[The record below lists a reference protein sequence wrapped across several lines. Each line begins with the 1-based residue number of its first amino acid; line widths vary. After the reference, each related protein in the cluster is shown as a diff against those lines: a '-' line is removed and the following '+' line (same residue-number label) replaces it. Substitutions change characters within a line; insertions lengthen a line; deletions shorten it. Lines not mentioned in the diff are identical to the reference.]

1 MKKIL
6 LIIAFT
12 IFAFSITDAQTLQ
25 NKVLA
30 KVGTDEITYGRLE
43 AAFQKNMTG
52 EKKKL
57 YEIDKD
63 SLHQFLNLFIEYRL
77 KVKDAIDRGYD
88 KESEVVKEISQ
99 NNQLLTESF
108 YYDKKVFQPVVDKLL
123 DRRQYYIK
131 FAYVL
136 FPYTQEA
143 EGQTQSD
150 PKEYAQSVLDSVL
163 NKKITFADAAKNH
176 AKEKTLA
183 DNGGVVNRYLISGT
197 IQKPI
202 EEALF
207 SISVNQIYPTLLE
220 TSYGYFLLKLVEKQP
235 RKQVLVG
242 HILISNKQEQLSDTE
257 HKKADSL
264 LKLLRKGANFQKLAE
279 LNSEDHASAIN
290 GGSLGD
296 YYDLATGFVTTHSF
310 LDMHFIDAFMKLKDG
325 EISDTVHTSYGIHII
340 KRLDSKSPDREID
353 LKDVKEYYKKSGY
366 DNDKKEFYENYVR
379 TNGLTLENETMNLLL
394 SKVNYTKTNLDS
406 NWAEEIPKENYNN
419 KLFSFQNKSWT
430 LGEFVNLLSDKS
442 KTEYRATALN
452 REGIQGAI
460 YKLVKPQVIAMW
472 QSELEKEDQEFRNLI
487 NEFHDGILLFK
498 VEAIEVWDKLQLD
511 TAMALDYYNNS
522 GNKFLTNEKYDIS
535 EIFILQDSLAQSLYI
550 RAKAGEDFA
559 ELAAKFTVRQG
570 YRELS
575 GHHGE
580 LDAVDNKFSRQLKG
594 EEIKDGTIIAPKPY
608 QSGFSIIKIN
618 KVIKPREKTFE
629 EAIPDMA
636 PAVQQLKQKKLVK
649 NWLKD
654 VRERHKVEIYEKTIN
669 EIYANKSK

>member
-1 MKKIL
+1 MKNIIS
-6 LIIAFT
+6 IIAFS
-12 IFAFSITDAQTLQ
+12 IFAFSFTNAQTLE

-30 KVGTDEITYGRLE
+30 KVGTDNVTYGRLE
-43 AAFQKNMTG
+43 AAFQKNMSG

-57 YEIDKD
+57 YELDKD
-63 SLHQFLNLFIEYRL
+63 SLHQFLNLFIDYRL

-88 KESEVVKEISQ
+88 KEPEVSKEIQQ
-99 NNQLLTESF
+99 NNRLLTESF

-143 EGQTQSD
+143 EGMTQTD
-150 PKEYAQSVLDSVL
+150 PKELAQSVLDSII
-163 NKKITFADAAKNH
+163 NKKISFAEAAKNH

-183 DNGGVVNRYLISGT
+183 DNGGIVERYLISGT
-197 IQKPI
+197 IQRPI

-207 SISVNQIYPTLLE
+207 TISVNQIYPTILE

-235 RKQVLVG
+235 RKQVLAG
-242 HILISNKQEQLSDTE
+242 HILISNMQEQLSDVE

-264 LKLLRKGANFQKLAE
+264 LKLLRKGANFEKLAE
-279 LNSEDHASAIN
+279 LNSADHASAIN

-296 YYDLATGFVTTHSF
+296 YYDLATGFVKTRAF
-310 LDMHFIDAFMKLKDG
+310 LEKNFIDAFMKLKDG
-325 EISDTVHTSYGIHII
+325 EISDTIHTAYGIHII
-340 KRLDSKSPDREID
+340 KRIDSKSPDRTID
-353 LKDVKEYYKKSGY
+353 EKDVKDYYKKSAY
-366 DNDKKEFYENYVR
+366 DDDKKAYYEDFVSS
-379 TNGLTLENETMNLLL
+379 NGLNIEQETMNSLL
-394 SKVNYTKTNLDS
+394 SNVNYTKTNLDS
-406 NWAEEIPKENYNN
+406 NWAAKIPNDKFND
-419 KLFSFQNKSWT
+419 KLFSFKKDSWT
-430 LGEFVNLLSDKS
+430 LGEFIGLLSDKS

-460 YKLVKPQVIAMW
+460 YKIVKPQVMTMW
-472 QSELEKEDQEFRNLI
+472 QAELEKQDTEFRNLLT
-487 NEFHDGILLFK
+487 EFHDGILLFK

-511 TAMALDYYNNS
+511 TAMALDYFNTS
-522 GNKFLTNEKYDIS
+522 GQKFMTNEKYDVS
-535 EIFILQDSLAQSLYI
+535 EIFVIQDSLAQSLYN

-559 ELAAKFTVRQG
+559 ELATKFTVRQG

-575 GHHGE
+575 GYHGE
-580 LDAVDNKFSRQLKG
+580 LDANDNKFSRQLNG
-594 EEIKDGTIIAPKPY
+594 EDIKEGTIIAPKVY
-608 QSGFSIIKIN
+608 QSGYSIIKIN
-618 KVIKPREKTFE
+618 KVIKPRVKNFE
-629 EAIPDMA
+629 EAIPDLA

-654 VRERHKVEIYEKTIN
+654 VREKHKVEIFEKTIN

>member
-1 MKKIL
+1 MKNII
-6 LIIAFT
+6 LIIAFSILT
-12 IFAFSITDAQTLQ
+12 FSITNAQSFE

-30 KVGTDEITYGRLE
+30 KVGTENVTYGRLE
-43 AAFQKNMTG
+43 AAFQKNMSG

-57 YEIDKD
+57 YELDKD
-63 SLHQFLNLFIEYRL
+63 SLHQFLNLFIDYRL

-88 KESEVVKEISQ
+88 KEPEVAKEIQQ

-108 YYDKKVFQPVVDKLL
+108 YYDKKVFKPVIDKLM

-150 PKEYAQSVLDSVL
+150 PRDLAQSVLDSIMS
-163 NKKITFADAAKNH
+163 KKITFAEAAKNH

-183 DNGGVVNRYLISGT
+183 DNGGVVERYLISGT

-207 SISVNQIYPTLLE
+207 TISVNQIYPTLLE

-235 RKQVLVG
+235 RKQVLVS
-242 HILISNKQEQLSDTE
+242 HILISNKQEQLSDVE

-264 LKLLRKGANFQKLAE
+264 LKLLRKGASFEKLAE

-296 YYDLATGFVTTHSF
+296 YYDLATGFVKTHSF
-310 LDMHFIDAFMKLKDG
+310 LDMNFIEAFMKLKDG
-325 EISDTVHTSYGIHII
+325 EISDTIHTSYGIHII
-340 KRLDSKSPDREID
+340 KRLDSKNPDREID
-353 LKDVKEYYKKSGY
+353 EKDIKEYYKKSGY
-366 DNDKKEFYENYVR
+366 DDDKKEYYENFVR
-379 TNGLTLENETMNLLL
+379 TNGLNIEKESMNSIL
-394 SKVNYTKTNLDS
+394 SNVNYTKTNLDS
-406 NWAEEIPKENYNN
+406 NWAAEIPNDKLND
-419 KLFSFQNKSWT
+419 KLFSFQMKTWT
-430 LGEFVNLLSDKS
+430 IGDFVNLLSDKS

-452 REGIQGAI
+452 REGIQGAF
-460 YKLVKPQVIAMW
+460 YKIVKPQVINMW
-472 QSELEKEDQEFRNLI
+472 QAELEKEDPEFRNLL

-511 TAMALDYYNNS
+511 TAMALDYFKTS
-522 GNKFLTNEKYDIS
+522 GKKFLTNEKYDIS
-535 EIFILQDSLAQSLYI
+535 EIFVIQDSLAQSLYK
-550 RAKAGEDFA
+550 RAKAGEDFS

-575 GHHGE
+575 GYQGE
-580 LDAVDNKFSRQLKG
+580 LDAFDNKFSRQLKG
-594 EEIKDGTIIAPKPY
+594 EEIKEGTIIAPKVY
-608 QSGFSIIKIN
+608 QSGYTILKIN
-618 KVIKPREKTFE
+618 KIIKPREKNFE
-629 EAIPDMA
+629 EAIPDLA
-636 PAVQQLKQKKLVK
+636 PAVQQLKQRKLVN

-654 VRERHKVEIYEKTIN
+654 VKVKHKVEIFEKTIN
-669 EIYANKSK
+669 EIYASKSK